1 MELEEVRRDLEHLAE
16 KQQQRVRY
24 YESRAIYTTL
34 GYLAWLRFFYFA
46 VSSNSSS
53 TLHCVHWPMVLGLSL
68 SSSSLY
74 FLILLP
80 PFIKLY
86 RTHDLLH
93 TICKEHIHLCQRIL
107 EATNQDGEAGAST
120 HGVEFNFRFHQVRAL
135 HNDSFSGGE
144 IKVYTCAVA
153 FALFAVTAFE
163 LYAGKYVLCK

>member
-1 MELEEVRRDLEHLAE
+1 MELEEVRRDLEYLAE

-46 VSSNSSS
+46 VSSNSS
-53 TLHCVHWPMVLGLSL
+53 TLHCVHWPMVFGLSL
-68 SSSSLY
+68 SCSSLY
-74 FLILLP
+74 LLILLP

-86 RTHDLLH
+86 RTHNLLH
-93 TICKEHIHLCQRIL
+93 TICNQHTHLCQRIL

-120 HGVEFNFRFHQVRAL
+120 HGVEFNVRFHQVRAL

-144 IKVYTCAVA
+144 IKVYTCSVCCYR
-153 FALFAVTAFE
+153 FST
-163 LYAGKYVLCK
+163 LCLTKEV

>member
-153 FALFAVTAFE
+153 FALFAVTAFQ
-163 LYAGKYVLCK
+163 LYA

>member
-1 MELEEVRRDLEHLAE
+1 MELEALKRDLECLAE
-16 KQQQRVRY
+16 NQQQRVRY
-24 YESRAIYTTL
+24 YESRANYTTL

-53 TLHCVHWPMVLGLSL
+53 LHCVHWPMVLGLSL

-86 RTHDLLH
+86 RTHNLLH
-93 TICKEHIHLCQRIL
+93 TICNRHTHLCQRIL
-107 EATNQDGEAGAST
+107 ESTNQDGEAGAST
-120 HGVEFNFRFHQVRAL
+120 DGVEFNVRFHQVRAL

-153 FALFAVTAFE
+153 FALFAVTAFQ
-163 LYAGKYVLCK
+163 LYACKYVVCN